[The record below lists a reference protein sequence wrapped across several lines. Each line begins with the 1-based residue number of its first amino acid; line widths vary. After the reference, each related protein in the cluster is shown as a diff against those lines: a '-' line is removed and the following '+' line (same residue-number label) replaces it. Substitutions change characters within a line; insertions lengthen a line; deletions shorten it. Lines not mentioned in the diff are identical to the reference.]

1 MVAWGDLAAD
11 PPGPPRCGPVPPV
24 KNRVAAAKRPRL
36 TRPVDTIILS
46 GIRALGAHGVLPE
59 EQSRPQPFEVDVEL
73 SVDLAT
79 AGRSD
84 ALSETV
90 DYDALTG
97 RIVAIIEAGGLS
109 LLEAL
114 ATRIATVCRAD
125 PRVAGVVV
133 TVKKLRPPVPVHV
146 DHVAVRIER

>member
-1 MVAWGDLAAD
+1 M
-11 PPGPPRCGPVPPV
+11 
-24 KNRVAAAKRPRL
+24 
-36 TRPVDTIILS
+36 DTIILS

-59 EQSRPQPFEVDVEL
+59 EQGRAQPFEVDVEL
-73 SVDLAT
+73 AVDLVP

-84 ALSETV
+84 ALSDTV

-97 RIVAIIEAGGLS
+97 RIVGIIEAGGLS

-114 ATRIATVCRAD
+114 AARIAATCQVD
-125 PRVAGVVV
+125 PRVTGVVV
-133 TVKKLRPPVPVHV
+133 TVKKLRPPIPFHA

>member
-1 MVAWGDLAAD
+1 M
-11 PPGPPRCGPVPPV
+11 
-24 KNRVAAAKRPRL
+24 
-36 TRPVDTIILS
+36 DTIILS

-73 SVDLAT
+73 SVDLSA
-79 AGRSD
+79 AGDSD
-84 ALSETV
+84 ALSDTI
-90 DYDALTG
+90 DYDGLAG
-97 RIVAIIEAGGLS
+97 RVVRIVEAGGLS

-114 ATRIATVCRAD
+114 AARIAADCRAD
-125 PRVAGVVV
+125 PRVRAVVV

>member
-1 MVAWGDLAAD
+1 M
-11 PPGPPRCGPVPPV
+11 
-24 KNRVAAAKRPRL
+24 
-36 TRPVDTIILS
+36 DTIILS

-73 SVDLAT
+73 SVDLGA

-84 ALSETV
+84 ALSDTV

-97 RIVAIIEAGGLS
+97 RIVGIVEGGGLS

-114 ATRIATVCRAD
+114 ANRIADTCRAD
-125 PRVAGVVV
+125 PRVTAVVV

-146 DHVAVRIER
+146 DHVAVRVER

>member
-1 MVAWGDLAAD
+1 M
-11 PPGPPRCGPVPPV
+11 
-24 KNRVAAAKRPRL
+24 
-36 TRPVDTIILS
+36 DTIILN

-59 EQSRPQPFEVDVEL
+59 EQARPQPFEVDLEL
-73 SVDLAT
+73 TVDLGP

-84 ALSETV
+84 ALSDTV
-90 DYDALTG
+90 DYDELAG
-97 RIVAIIEAGGLS
+97 RVVEIVEKGGLS

-114 ATRIATVCRAD
+114 ASRIASACRAD
-125 PRVAGVVV
+125 PRVTGVVV

>member
-1 MVAWGDLAAD
+1 M
-11 PPGPPRCGPVPPV
+11 
-24 KNRVAAAKRPRL
+24 
-36 TRPVDTIILS
+36 DTIILT

-59 EQSRPQPFEVDVEL
+59 EQSRPQPFEIDVEL
-73 SVDLAT
+73 SVDLSA

-84 ALSETV
+84 ALSDTV
-90 DYDALTG
+90 DYDSLTG
-97 RIVAIIEAGGLS
+97 RIVQIVEAGGMA

-114 ATRIATVCRAD
+114 AARIAADCRTD
-125 PRVAGVVV
+125 PRVQAVVV

>member
-1 MVAWGDLAAD
+1 M
-11 PPGPPRCGPVPPV
+11 
-24 KNRVAAAKRPRL
+24 
-36 TRPVDTIILS
+36 DTIILS

-73 SVDLAT
+73 SVDLSA

-84 ALSETV
+84 ALSDTI
-90 DYDALTG
+90 DYDGLTG
-97 RIVAIIEAGGLS
+97 RIVQIVEAGGLS

-114 ATRIATVCRAD
+114 AARIAAACRAD
-125 PRVAGVVV
+125 ARVQGVVV

>member
-1 MVAWGDLAAD
+1 M
-11 PPGPPRCGPVPPV
+11 
-24 KNRVAAAKRPRL
+24 
-36 TRPVDTIILS
+36 DTIILS

-59 EQSRPQPFEVDVEL
+59 EQARPQPFEVDVEL
-73 SVDLAT
+73 SVDLGA

-84 ALSETV
+84 VLSDTI
-90 DYDALTG
+90 DYDGLAQ
-97 RIVAIIEAGGLS
+97 RVVEIVESGGLS

-114 ATRIATVCRAD
+114 ASRIATACQTD
-125 PRVAGVVV
+125 PRVTAVVV

>member
-1 MVAWGDLAAD
+1 M
-11 PPGPPRCGPVPPV
+11 
-24 KNRVAAAKRPRL
+24 
-36 TRPVDTIILS
+36 DTIILS

-73 SVDLAT
+73 SVDLSV

-84 ALSETV
+84 ALSDTI
-90 DYDALTG
+90 DYDGLTG
-97 RIVAIIEAGGLS
+97 RIVQIVEAGGLS

-114 ATRIATVCRAD
+114 AARIAAVCQAD
-125 PRVAGVVV
+125 DRVQAVVV

>member
-1 MVAWGDLAAD
+1 M
-11 PPGPPRCGPVPPV
+11 
-24 KNRVAAAKRPRL
+24 
-36 TRPVDTIILS
+36 DTIILA

-59 EQSRPQPFEVDVEL
+59 EQGRAQPFEVDVEL
-73 SVDLAT
+73 SVDVGA

-84 ALSETV
+84 ALSDTV

-97 RIVAIIEAGGLS
+97 RIVSIIEAGGLS

-114 ATRIATVCRAD
+114 ATRIAGACKAD
-125 PRVAGVVV
+125 PRVTAVVV

-146 DHVAVRIER
+146 DHVAVRIAR

>member
-1 MVAWGDLAAD
+1 M
-11 PPGPPRCGPVPPV
+11 
-24 KNRVAAAKRPRL
+24 
-36 TRPVDTIILS
+36 DTIILS

-59 EQSRPQPFEVDVEL
+59 EQGRPQPFEVDVEL
-73 SVDLAT
+73 SVDLGP

-84 ALSETV
+84 VLSDTI
-90 DYDALTG
+90 DYDGLAQQ
-97 RIVAIIEAGGLS
+97 IVEIVEAGGLS

-114 ATRIATVCRAD
+114 AERIATACRAD
-125 PRVAGVVV
+125 PRVTAVVV

>member
-1 MVAWGDLAAD
+1 M
-11 PPGPPRCGPVPPV
+11 
-24 KNRVAAAKRPRL
+24 
-36 TRPVDTIILS
+36 DTIILT

-73 SVDLAT
+73 SVDLGA

-84 ALSETV
+84 VLSDTV
-90 DYDALTG
+90 DYDALMG
-97 RIVAIIEAGGLS
+97 RIVSIIEAGGLS

-114 ATRIATVCRAD
+114 ATRIAGVCKAD
-125 PRVAGVVV
+125 PRVTAVVV